1 MAAGLGVGVV
11 VIGNWLEGNVG
22 NAGIFS
28 EDIGNTGK
36 TGNMGNTGSLSMVK
50 QDTGKQSIQ
59 EGPASQDMERQTKQ
73 EIGSPD
79 SEEVKNSSK
88 LKPVDKN
95 DGGKM
100 EQDNQVLYEDK
111 SLNNVNDSSHGT
123 AKERSTDAEAA
134 IHGQS
139 EESVETMLYMSD
151 CDHSLPWEE
160 AQSPKSAIVSH
171 QQYSSNRTFGQQLA
185 HVIWVGLRLSQIL
198 LSILLPTTL
207 IFLRWM

>member
-1 MAAGLGVGVV
+1 MAAGVGVGVV
-11 VIGNWLEGNVG
+11 LIGNWVEGNMG

-28 EDIGNTGK
+28 EDMGNTGNM
-36 TGNMGNTGSLSMVK
+36 GNMGNTGTLSVVK
-50 QDTGKQSIQ
+50 QGTSEQIIQ
-59 EGPASQDMERQTKQ
+59 DKGRRANQNRQTKQ

-79 SEEVKNSSK
+79 SEEVQNSPK

-95 DGGKM
+95 DGGEM
-100 EQDNQVLYEDK
+100 EQVLPEDK

-123 AKERSTDAEAA
+123 AKELSTDAVAA

-139 EESVETMLYMSD
+139 EESVETMSYMSD
-151 CDHSLPWEE
+151 CDHSMPSEE
-160 AQSPKSAIVSH
+160 AQSQNSTIVGH

-185 HVIWVGLRLSQIL
+185 HFIWVGLRLSQIL